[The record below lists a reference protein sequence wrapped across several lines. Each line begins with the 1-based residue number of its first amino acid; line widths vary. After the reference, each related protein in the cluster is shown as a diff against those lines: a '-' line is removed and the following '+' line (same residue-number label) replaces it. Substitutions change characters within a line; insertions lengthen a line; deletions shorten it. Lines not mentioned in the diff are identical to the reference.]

1 MMELNVN
8 VPQIREFLNQIVEA
22 PSKMFDLMRVDVRES
37 MSRFLNQLME
47 SEISFFLGRGR
58 YERTGKRGR
67 PNNHRNGYYARGF
80 TLKGIGGVHVLIPRD
95 RLGKYKTQVLPR
107 YQRYESQI
115 KEDVSLLFLTGVST
129 RSLQLISKRLLG
141 RSISHTEVSLAN
153 CELTQAV
160 EAWRTRDLSDLSIK
174 YLYVD
179 GVLFEMRLSGGI
191 EKVAVLVGIGV
202 DGKGVKHVVG
212 MQAGDKES
220 ASNWRE
226 FFRDLKGR
234 GLKGQRVEL
243 GVMDGLPGLEK
254 VFKEEFGNAQVQGCQ
269 VHVARNVLAKVPSQ
283 HKQEVADDLRSIFYA
298 SSYPKAQSQWEIF
311 KKKWEKEL
319 PSATKCLSQSL
330 EKCLTFYQF
339 PQEEWIS
346 IRTTNVIER
355 LNKEFKRRTKPM
367 EIVAGE
373 NSCYR
378 LLAFIALKM
387 ELAWRKTP
395 VGKVTQRLPW
405 YSKFTQDT

>member
-1 MMELNVN
+1 MMELKVN
-8 VPQIREFLNQIVEA
+8 VPQIREFLNQIIQA
-22 PSKMFDLMRVDVRES
+22 PGKVFDLLRVDVRET
-37 MSRFLNQLME
+37 MSRFLSELME
-47 SEISFFLGRGR
+47 SEISFFLGRSR
-58 YERTGKRGR
+58 YERLEKRGR
-67 PNNHRNGYYARGF
+67 PNHRNGYYARGF
-80 TLKGIGGVHVLIPRD
+80 TIKGIGGVHVSIPRD

-115 KEDVSLLFLTGVST
+115 KEDMSLLFLTGVST

-153 CELTQAV
+153 KELTQAV
-160 EAWRTRDLSDLSIK
+160 EAWRMRDLSDLSIK
-174 YLYVD
+174 YLYID
-179 GVLFEMRLSGGI
+179 GVLFEMRLSGSV
-191 EKVAVLVGIGV
+191 EKVSVLVAIGV
-202 DGKGVKHVVG
+202 DAQGIKHVIG

-226 FFRDLKGR
+226 FFRDLKVR
-234 GLKGQRVEL
+234 GLKGQEIQL

-254 VFKEEFGNAQVQGCQ
+254 VFEEEFFKARVQRCQ
-269 VHVARNVLAKVPSQ
+269 VHVARNVLSKVPIK
-283 HKQEVADDLRSIFYA
+283 HKQKVADDLRSIFYA
-298 SSYPKAQSQWEIF
+298 SSYPKAQSQWQIF
-311 KKKWEKEL
+311 QGNWKNEL

-330 EKCLTFYQF
+330 GACLTFYRF

-378 LLAFIALKM
+378 LLAFISLKM
-387 ELAWRKTP
+387 EMAWKKMP
-395 VGKVTQRLPW
+395 VGRVNQRLPW
-405 YSKFTQDT
+405 FSKFTHDS